1 MLNAEL
7 TSPLIVGHPLLIPR
21 EYSQKGNGMKGCCI
35 CKITLDKNR
44 GKNQFKEGKFSC
56 PPKKLLEMFL
66 IIEIW
71 KTLKPVQGNE
81 GFSVRLEFLKLK
93 II

>member
-1 MLNAEL
+1 
-7 TSPLIVGHPLLIPR
+7 
-21 EYSQKGNGMKGCCI
+21 MKGCCI
-35 CKITLDKNR
+35 WKITLDKNSG

-71 KTLKPVQGNE
+71 KTRKPVQGNK